1 MAEGL
6 CAEQVR
12 LPATQGLIL
21 DPVLVVQ
28 AVVSG
33 LLFGG
38 VYSLMAI
45 GLTLIF
51 GVMRVVNFVHGDLM
65 VWAMYLAWLGATR
78 FGVDPYV
85 GFVGAAAILFVAG
98 FVIQRQLV
106 DRIVDAPHEMQ
117 ILLML
122 GVALVLENTAL
133 VAFGPE
139 PQRVRTPLTQAAV
152 WLGPVFVD
160 VGRLVT
166 FLVAIAL
173 TAALW
178 LFLYRSDL
186 GRQMRAVADNGY
198 GAHVIGT
205 DVRHVS
211 AVAFAVGAACVGAAG
226 ALVAPL
232 LPFQPPTGLQLSVTS
247 FNIVIIGGMGSV
259 LGAFVGGLIVSVA
272 ESLGAV
278 FLNPSMKELVSFAL
292 LVVILLVRPAG
303 IFGRRAI

>member
-1 MAEGL
+1 
-6 CAEQVR
+6 
-12 LPATQGLIL
+12 
-21 DPVLVVQ
+21 
-28 AVVSG
+28 
-33 LLFGG
+33 
-38 VYSLMAI
+38 
-45 GLTLIF
+45 
-51 GVMRVVNFVHGDLM
+51 
-65 VWAMYLAWLGATR
+65 MYLAWLGATR

-152 WLGPVFVD
+152 WLGPVFLD

-178 LFLYRSDL
+178 LFLYRRDL
-186 GRQMRAVADNGY
+186 RRPMRG
-198 GAHVIGT
+198 GARHRYRAPGT
-205 DVRHVS
+205 RDRARPLS
-211 AVAFAVGAACVGAAG
+211 A
-226 ALVAPL
+226 PKS
-232 LPFQPPTGLQLSVTS
+232 GL
-247 FNIVIIGGMGSV
+247 
-259 LGAFVGGLIVSVA
+259 
-272 ESLGAV
+272 
-278 FLNPSMKELVSFAL
+278 
-292 LVVILLVRPAG
+292 
-303 IFGRRAI
+303 